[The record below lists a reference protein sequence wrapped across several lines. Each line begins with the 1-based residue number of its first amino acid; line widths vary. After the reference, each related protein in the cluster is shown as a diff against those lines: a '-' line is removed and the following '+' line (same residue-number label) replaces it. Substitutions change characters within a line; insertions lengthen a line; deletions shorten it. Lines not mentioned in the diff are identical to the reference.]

1 MMKKLRAYCAR
12 EDIRVRLVLATLTC
26 IVLIYGLIAIFG
38 RALPDPA
45 PNAPFFLRFHPERIL
60 AMIAAVLGMLRLIEY
75 FHNGR
80 DLIKPLLWILFA
92 SAIHLASIGIQL
104 GWIFPGQE

>member
-12 EDIRVRLVLATLTC
+12 EEIRVHLVLATLTC
-26 IVLIYGLIAIFG
+26 IVLIYGLIAVFG
-38 RALPDPA
+38 HSLPDRA

-60 AMIAAVLGMLRLIEY
+60 AMIAAVLGMFRLIEY
-75 FHNGR
+75 FHSGH
-80 DLIKPLLWILFA
+80 DLVKPLLWILFA

-104 GWIFPGQE
+104 GLLWPGRW

>member
-12 EDIRVRLVLATLTC
+12 EEIRIRLVLATLTC

-38 RALPDPA
+38 RALPDRA
-45 PNAPFFLRFHPERIL
+45 PNAPLFLRFHPERIL
-60 AMIAAVLGMLRLIEY
+60 AMIAAVLGMSRLIEY
-75 FHNGR
+75 FHTGR